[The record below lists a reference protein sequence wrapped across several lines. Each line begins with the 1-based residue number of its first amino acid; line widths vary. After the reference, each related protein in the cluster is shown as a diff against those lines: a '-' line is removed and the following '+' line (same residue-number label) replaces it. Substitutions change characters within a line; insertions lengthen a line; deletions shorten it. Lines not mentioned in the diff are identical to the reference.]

1 MLSSEVASPTSR
13 TPAPWRRTLLG
24 LTTFTALG
32 AWVGA
37 AQLLTGTFTPPVSDL
52 EPLGLTSWTLPGIW
66 LLASVAMP
74 CTVAAV
80 LAGRGSPRYPVAS
93 LMAGVLL
100 VVELLV
106 QIPFVGLDP
115 LQAVMGA
122 VALAVLT
129 LATRARRAL
138 RAAVRWE
145 P

>member
-1 MLSSEVASPTSR
+1 MSSEVASPTSR

-24 LTTFTALG
+24 LTAVTALG

-66 LLASVAMP
+66 LLASVALP

-80 LAGRGSPRYPVAS
+80 LAWRGSRLYPVAS
-93 LMAGVLL
+93 LLAGVLL

-129 LATRARRAL
+129 LATRAQRAL